1 MIDFHTHPVL
11 IRELVEKYPDYG
23 RSART
28 IFNIGNN
35 FQPLETFL
43 LQMDVAA
50 IDRAVLLPIECSRA
64 RGLAVSSNEQ
74 VAELCTVNDR
84 FVGFASVDPRRNG
97 AVREFESSVKDMGLC
112 GLKLD
117 PALQD
122 FDPVEPGA
130 VELYEAAEAL
140 GVPVLM
146 HVGMSWAPE
155 TPLQRGQ
162 PLALE
167 PVIRRFSK
175 LNFVLAHFAWPWIW
189 DTVALMMKYPNVYA
203 DTSCLYYDSPR
214 EFFQFVFSKQLPATL
229 VERSLRNRVVFGSN
243 YPRVEIKNMV
253 HALKSLPLTDETL
266 RRILHGN
273 AERLL
278 GVGAPKSS
286 ATVAD

>member
-11 IRELVEKYPDYG
+11 IREFVEKYPDYA

-43 LQMDVAA
+43 LQMDVAQ
-50 IDRAVLLPIECSRA
+50 IERAVLLPIECSRA

-74 VAELCTVNDR
+74 VAELCGRNSR
-84 FVGFASVDPRRNG
+84 FIGFASVDPRRAG
-97 AVREFESSVKDMGLC
+97 ATNEFERAITQMGLL

-122 FDPVEPGA
+122 FDPLEPGA
-130 VELYEAAEAL
+130 VELYEVAEAL
-140 GVPVLM
+140 GVPLLM
-146 HVGMSWAPE
+146 HTGMSWAPE
-155 TPLQRGQ
+155 TPLQRCQ

-167 PVIRRFSK
+167 PMIRRFTK
-175 LNFVLAHFAWPWIW
+175 LNFVLAHFGWPWVW
-189 DTVALMMKYPNVYA
+189 DTVALMLKYPNVYA
-203 DTSCLYYDSPR
+203 DTSCLYYDGPK
-214 EFFQFVFSKQLPATL
+214 EFFQFVFSKQLPTTL
-229 VERSLRNRVVFGSN
+229 VERSLRNRLVFGSN

-253 HALKSLPLTDETL
+253 HALRSLALTEETL
-266 RRILHGN
+266 RRVFSDN

-278 GVGAPKSS
+278 AAGAQKTS
-286 ATVAD
+286 ATAAH